1 MKIRKFN
8 ESNSDI
14 IDTKY
19 LNFIFEE
26 FIEQGAIVDY
36 DTESGDM
43 YWEIF
48 ILEPE
53 ISEHINKYFDNI
65 ESLTVFSKN
74 LKSCI
79 DKVKDEYPSID
90 LQFEFEIL
98 ESRSRLLGTTSRREI
113 HLLFRPHSIL

>member
-8 ESNSDI
+8 ESNSDV

-26 FIEQGAIVDY
+26 FIEQGALVDY
-36 DTESGDM
+36 DTENGDM

-48 ILEPE
+48 IQEPE
-53 ISEHINKYFDNI
+53 ISEDINNYFNNI
-65 ESLTVFSKN
+65 ESLRVFSKN

-79 DKVKDEYPSID
+79 DKVKDEYPSINIE
-90 LQFEFEIL
+90 FEFEIP
-98 ESRSRLLGTTSRREI
+98 ESGKREL
-113 HLLFRPHSIL
+113 HLLFSL

>member
-8 ESNSDI
+8 ESNSDT

-36 DTESGDM
+36 DTESGDV

-98 ESRSRLLGTTSRREI
+98 ESGRREI
-113 HLLFRPHSIL
+113 HLLFSL

>member
-14 IDTKY
+14 IDIEY

-26 FIEQGAIVDY
+26 FIEQGAWVDY
-36 DTESGDM
+36 DTENGDM

-48 ILEPE
+48 ILEPQM
-53 ISEHINKYFDNI
+53 SEDINNYFNDI

-90 LQFEFEIL
+90 LEFEFEIL
-98 ESRSRLLGTTSRREI
+98 ESGKREL
-113 HLLFRPHSIL
+113 HLLFSL

>member
-26 FIEQGAIVDY
+26 FIEQEAIVDY

-90 LQFEFEIL
+90 LEFEFEIL
-98 ESRSRLLGTTSRREI
+98 ESGKREL
-113 HLLFRPHSIL
+113 HLLFSL

>member
-14 IDTKY
+14 IDTEY

-26 FIEQGAIVDY
+26 FIEQGAWVDY
-36 DTESGDM
+36 DM

-48 ILEPE
+48 ILEPQM
-53 ISEHINKYFDNI
+53 SEDINNYFNDI

-90 LQFEFEIL
+90 LEFEFEIL
-98 ESRSRLLGTTSRREI
+98 ESGRREL
-113 HLLFRPHSIL
+113 HLLFSL

>member
-8 ESNSDI
+8 ESNSDT

-26 FIEQGAIVDY
+26 FIEQEAIVDY

-98 ESRSRLLGTTSRREI
+98 ESGRREI
-113 HLLFRPHSIL
+113 HLLFSL

>member
-36 DTESGDM
+36 DTQSGDM

-98 ESRSRLLGTTSRREI
+98 ESGRREI
-113 HLLFRPHSIL
+113 HLLFSL

>member
-26 FIEQGAIVDY
+26 FIEQEAIVDY

>member
-26 FIEQGAIVDY
+26 FIEQEAIVDY

-98 ESRSRLLGTTSRREI
+98 ESGRREI
-113 HLLFRPHSIL
+113 HLLFSL

>member
-8 ESNSDI
+8 ESNSDT

-36 DTESGDM
+36 DTESGDV

-53 ISEHINKYFDNI
+53 ISEDINKYFDNMA
-65 ESLTVFSKN
+65 SLTVFSKN

-79 DKVKDEYPSID
+79 DKVKDEYPSINIE
-90 LQFEFEIL
+90 FEFEKIP
-98 ESRSRLLGTTSRREI
+98 ESGRREI
-113 HLLFRPHSIL
+113 HLLFSL